1 MRFNA
6 CLFDEVTNNT
16 HSDASGDNVLC
27 QIFLPKIL
35 CGTRVRRFKLKPYHK
50 KKKK

>member
-6 CLFDEVTNNT
+6 CLFDRVTNNT

-27 QIFLPKIL
+27 QIFLPKIV
-35 CGTRVRRFKLKPYHK
+35 CATRVGCFKLGKML
-50 KKKK
+50 